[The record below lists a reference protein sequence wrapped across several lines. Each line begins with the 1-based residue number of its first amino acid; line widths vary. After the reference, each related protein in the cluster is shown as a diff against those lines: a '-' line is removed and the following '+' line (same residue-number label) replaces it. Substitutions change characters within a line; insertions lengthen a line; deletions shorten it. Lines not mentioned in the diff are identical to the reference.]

1 MISIWHIKS
10 QSLDKSALAKFNLF
24 LKEYNLP
31 STSDPQLKER
41 LSKELY
47 GQFAS
52 YLKEVKTQTATFY
65 ISLVQRF
72 LIVELG
78 LNTFANIILQND

>member
-31 STSDPQLKER
+31 STSGAQLKEM
-41 LSKELY
+41 LSKELF
-47 GQFAS
+47 GQVAS
-52 YLKEVKTQTATFY
+52 YLKDVAKVKIQTATSC
-65 ISLVQRF
+65 ISCGIGIKYLR
-72 LIVELG
+72 E
-78 LNTFANIILQND
+78 